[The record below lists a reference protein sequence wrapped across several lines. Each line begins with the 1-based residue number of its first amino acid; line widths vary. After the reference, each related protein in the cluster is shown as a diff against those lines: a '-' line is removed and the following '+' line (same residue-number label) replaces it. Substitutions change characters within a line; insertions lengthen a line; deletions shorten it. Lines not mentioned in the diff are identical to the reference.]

1 MLFSLKTRCYRFG
14 GQLQTMMQEVSKA
27 ELREQDVRVTTEL
40 KEVLEQSSD
49 LRRIFNQLKRR
60 SALKVVQ

>member
-1 MLFSLKTRCYRFG
+1 
-14 GQLQTMMQEVSKA
+14 MMQEVSKA

-40 KEVLEQSSD
+40 KEVLEQSND

>member
-40 KEVLEQSSD
+40 KEVLEQSND